1 MPLCILRSHAL
12 GMPLVHLRF
21 RYALRSVRI
30 APSAVGL
37 YALSGLNL
45 IVDDTLHCAYTDVIP
60 LREIFMPDRRIC
72 EVGIDDL
79 STQL

>member
-1 MPLCILRSHAL
+1 
-12 GMPLVHLRF
+12 
-21 RYALRSVRI
+21 
-30 APSAVGL
+30 
-37 YALSGLNL
+37 
-45 IVDDTLHCAYTDVIP
+45 VDDTLHCAYTDVIP